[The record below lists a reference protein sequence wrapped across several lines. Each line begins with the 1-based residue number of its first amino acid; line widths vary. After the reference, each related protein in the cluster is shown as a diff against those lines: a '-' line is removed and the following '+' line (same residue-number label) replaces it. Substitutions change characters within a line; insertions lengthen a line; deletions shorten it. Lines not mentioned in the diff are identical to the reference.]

1 MLAALAV
8 VLPLVIAGVFAAGAL
23 AKLRRPDDLAGWAE
37 IGVPRVLRQPWL
49 VRAHPWAELLLAL
62 AVALLGG
69 ILGVIAALIAVV
81 VLAVYLWLV
90 VRLRRRDD
98 DASCACSVRAGPS
111 RG

>member
-37 IGVPRVLRQPWL
+37 IGVPRVPAAPWL
-49 VRAHPWAELLLAL
+49 VRAHPWAELRWLAL

-69 ILGVIAALIAVV
+69 ILGVIAALIAVG
-81 VLAVYLWLV
+81 
-90 VRLRRRDD
+90 
-98 DASCACSVRAGPS
+98 RAGRLPVA
-111 RG
+111 GGAAAPA